1 MSIRHEITEHFRN
14 AIVSG
19 QYPGGSM
26 LPSTQKIA
34 ADFNT
39 RAANVQRALAL
50 LVKEG
55 LIIREQ
61 GVGTRVRGC
70 SDELRS
76 IAIYLNKNHMEA
88 MNHYRQYYWTQLCRK
103 FRAAS
108 IDYRVVVEDENG
120 NGFRTLERLAD
131 SGEIQAVSFLEL
143 EPEEIKRLQRLSVA
157 VAGLSST
164 PIGSHICVDYRS
176 ILKPLIPELAGRGC
190 RNLAVISPLFT
201 PEFLTRSGPSSFGKS
216 NLNRLERYGI
226 TLNRELLQPRS
237 IYELFPDKLAVL
249 GYRMFHR
256 LMALPERPDAL
267 LIYPDQLLPG
277 VLTAA
282 YELRID
288 LEQEFRLIAAHRNR
302 ELPEL
307 FPVKTVWLEIS
318 LDELV
323 EGSIRL
329 LLNVFHRRG
338 EQDLLVQH
346 RLCHSQTD
354 MHETVS

>member
-1 MSIRHEITEHFRN
+1 MSIRYEITEHFRN

-108 IDYRVVVEDENG
+108 IDYRVVVRMKTATASGRWNVWPTPG
-120 NGFRTLERLAD
+120 KFRRSAFWNWNRRRSNAFSIFPSRSRGSPRL
-131 SGEIQAVSFLEL
+131 
-143 EPEEIKRLQRLSVA
+143 RSVRTSA
-157 VAGLSST
+157 WTTA
-164 PIGSHICVDYRS
+164 
-176 ILKPLIPELAGRGC
+176 
-190 RNLAVISPLFT
+190 
-201 PEFLTRSGPSSFGKS
+201 PS
-216 NLNRLERYGI
+216 
-226 TLNRELLQPRS
+226 
-237 IYELFPDKLAVL
+237 
-249 GYRMFHR
+249 
-256 LMALPERPDAL
+256 
-267 LIYPDQLLPG
+267 
-277 VLTAA
+277 
-282 YELRID
+282 
-288 LEQEFRLIAAHRNR
+288 
-302 ELPEL
+302 
-307 FPVKTVWLEIS
+307 
-318 LDELV
+318 
-323 EGSIRL
+323 
-329 LLNVFHRRG
+329 
-338 EQDLLVQH
+338 
-346 RLCHSQTD
+346 
-354 MHETVS
+354 